1 MYKYLIA
8 LVLLANIT
16 FGQTEK
22 QIWAK
27 SYIDKKA
34 PELVVEK
41 WLGDKPDTKGK
52 FVLIDFWATWC
63 GPCRRY
69 IPELNKFST
78 TFKNDLIIIGLS
90 DETEAQIK
98 AMTSPEIKYYKAID
112 TRKVLKSKLEVRGI
126 PHVILIDP
134 KGIVRWEGFPAL
146 QGYELTE
153 KIVAD
158 IIKKYKK

>member
-1 MYKYLIA
+1 MFKYIIA
-8 LVLLANIT
+8 LILLTNIT

-27 SYIDKKA
+27 SYLNKKA
-34 PELVVEK
+34 PEITVEK
-41 WLGDKPDTKGK
+41 WLSNKPDTKGK

-63 GPCRRY
+63 GPCRRF
-69 IPELNKFST
+69 IPELNKFSKK
-78 TFKNDLIIIGLS
+78 FKNNLIVIGLS
-90 DETEAQIK
+90 DETETQVN
-98 AMTSPEIKYYKAID
+98 AMTSPKIEYYKAID
-112 TRKVLKSKLEVRGI
+112 TRKVLKSKIEVRGI

-153 KIVAD
+153 KVVSE